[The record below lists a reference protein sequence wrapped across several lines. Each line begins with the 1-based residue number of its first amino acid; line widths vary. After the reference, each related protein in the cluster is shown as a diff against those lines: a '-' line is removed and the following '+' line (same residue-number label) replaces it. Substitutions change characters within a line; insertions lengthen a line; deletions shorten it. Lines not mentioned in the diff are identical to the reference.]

1 MTPHRIVNPDSL
13 APPSGSALGVVAA
26 PGRCVYLGG
35 QIAAGPDGVC
45 RGETLVEQ
53 FGRALDNVV
62 AALEAAGAAP
72 ADVVSLQIFVTDV
85 GEYRRS
91 SRALGEEYRSRF
103 GRHYPAVTLLGVTEL
118 FDPAALVE
126 LVAIAVVAEETP

>member
-13 APPSGSALGVVAA
+13 ARPSGYAHAVAAA
-26 PGRCVYLGG
+26 PGRSVYLGG

-45 RGETLVEQ
+45 RGDTLVEQ
-53 FGRALDNVV
+53 FGGALDNVV
-62 AALEAAGAAP
+62 TALEAAGAAP
-72 ADVVSLQIFVTDV
+72 TDVVSLQIFVTDV

-91 SRALGEEYRSRF
+91 SQALGDEYRARF

-118 FDPAALVE
+118 FEPAALVE
-126 LVAIAVVAEETP
+126 LVAIAVVPEEKP

>member
-13 APPSGSALGVVAA
+13 APPSGYAHAVVAA

-45 RGETLVEQ
+45 RGETLLEQ
-53 FGRALDNVV
+53 FGRVLDNVV
-62 AALEAAGAAP
+62 TALEAAGAAP
-72 ADVVSLQIFVTDV
+72 TDVVSLQIFVTDV

-103 GRHYPAVTLLGVTEL
+103 GRHYPAVALVGVTEL

>member
-13 APPSGSALGVVAA
+13 PTPSGYAHAVAAA
-26 PGRCVYLGG
+26 PGRSVYIGG
-35 QIAAGPDGVC
+35 QIAADADGVC
-45 RGETLVEQ
+45 RGATLVEQ

-62 AALEAAGAAP
+62 TALAAAGAGP
-72 ADVVSLQIFVTDV
+72 ADVVSLQILVTDV

-91 SRALGEEYRSRF
+91 SRALGNEYRRRF
-103 GRHYPAVTLLGVTEL
+103 ERHYPAVALCGVTAL

-126 LVAIAVVAEETP
+126 LVAIAVVPEEAR

>member
-13 APPSGSALGVVAA
+13 APPSGYAHAVVAA

-45 RGETLVEQ
+45 RGETLLEQ
-53 FGRALDNVV
+53 FGRVLDNVV
-62 AALEAAGAAP
+62 TALEAAGAAP
-72 ADVVSLQIFVTDV
+72 TDVVSLQIFVTDV

-103 GRHYPAVTLLGVTEL
+103 GRHFPAVTLLGVTEL

>member
-13 APPSGSALGVVAA
+13 APPSGYAHAVVAA

-35 QIAAGPDGVC
+35 QIAAGADGVC

-62 AALEAAGAAP
+62 TALEAAGAAP
-72 ADVVSLQIFVTDV
+72 TDVVSLQIFVTDV

-91 SRALGEEYRSRF
+91 SRALGEEHRSRF
-103 GRHYPAVTLLGVTEL
+103 GRHYPAVALLGVTEL

>member
-13 APPSGSALGVVAA
+13 APPSGYAHAVVAA

-35 QIAAGPDGVC
+35 QIAAGADGVC

-62 AALEAAGAAP
+62 TALEAAGAAP
-72 ADVVSLQIFVTDV
+72 TDVVSLQIFVTDV

-103 GRHYPAVTLLGVTEL
+103 GRHYPAVALLGVTEL

>member
-13 APPSGSALGVVAA
+13 ARPSGYAHAVAAA
-26 PGRCVYLGG
+26 PGRSVYLGG

-45 RGETLVEQ
+45 RGDTLVEQ
-53 FGRALDNVV
+53 FGGALDNVLI
-62 AALEAAGAAP
+62 ALEAAGAAP
-72 ADVVSLQIFVTDV
+72 TDVVSLQIFVTDV

-91 SRALGEEYRSRF
+91 SRALGDEYRTRF

-118 FDPAALVE
+118 FEPAALVE
-126 LVAIAVVAEETP
+126 LVAIAVVPEEKP

>member
-1 MTPHRIVNPDSL
+1 MTPHRIVNPYSL
-13 APPSGSALGVVAA
+13 APPSGYAHAVVGA
-26 PGRCVYLGG
+26 PRPGG
-35 QIAAGPDGVC
+35 YHGGPKAPRPARVC
-45 RGETLVEQ
+45 RGEKQVEH